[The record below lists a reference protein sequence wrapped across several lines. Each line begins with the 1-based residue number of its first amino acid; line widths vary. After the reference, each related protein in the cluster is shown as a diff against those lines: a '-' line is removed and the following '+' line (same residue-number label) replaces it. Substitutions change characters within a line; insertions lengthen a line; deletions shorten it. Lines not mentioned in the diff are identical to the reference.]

1 MKMADE
7 LTIEKLMGLMPKAF
21 VPEKAAGIEAVV
33 QYNLTGDQG
42 GDWIINI
49 GDDKCTVEK
58 GVAESP
64 RLTLIAEAADYLDI
78 ITGKLNAMSAF
89 AGGKLKLK
97 GDLNLA
103 MKLMDFFKLPA

>member
-1 MKMADE
+1 MADE

-21 VPEKAAGIEAVV
+21 LPEKAAGIDAVI
-33 QYNLTGDQG
+33 QYNLSGEQA

-49 GDDKCTVEK
+49 AEGKCSVEQ
-58 GVAESP
+58 GVAEDP
-64 RLTLIAEAADYLDI
+64 RLTLTADAMDYLDI

-103 MKLMDFFKLPA
+103 MKLMDFFKLPG

>member
-1 MKMADE
+1 MADE

-21 VPEKAAGIEAVV
+21 LPEKAAGVEAVI
-33 QYNLTGDQG
+33 QYNLSGDQG
-42 GDWIINI
+42 GDWIITI

-64 RLTLIAEAADYLDI
+64 KLTLAADAGDYIDI

>member
-1 MKMADE
+1 MTDE

-21 VPEKAAGIEAVV
+21 RPEKAVGVDAVV
-33 QYNLTGDQG
+33 QYNLTGEQG
-42 GDWIINI
+42 GDWIITI
-49 GDDKCTVEK
+49 GDGKCSVKK
-58 GVAESP
+58 GVAEAP
-64 RLTLIAEAADYLDI
+64 RLTLTADAADYLNI

>member
-1 MKMADE
+1 MADE
-7 LTIEKLMGLMPKAF
+7 LTIEKLMELMPKAF
-21 VPEKAAGIEAVV
+21 LPEKAEGVEAVI
-33 QYNLTGDQG
+33 QYNLSGDQG
-42 GDWIINI
+42 GDWIITI
-49 GDDKCTVEK
+49 GDGKCTTEQ
-58 GVAESP
+58 GEAEAP
-64 RLTLIAEAADYLDI
+64 KLTLIADAGDYIDI

>member
-1 MKMADE
+1 MSDE

-21 VPEKAAGIEAVV
+21 VPEKAAGIDAVI
-33 QYNLTGDQG
+33 QYNLSGEQG
-42 GDWIINI
+42 GDWIITI
-49 GDDKCTVEK
+49 KDDACTTEQ
-58 GVAESP
+58 GVAENP
-64 RLTLIAEAADYLDI
+64 RLTLIADAGDYIDI
-78 ITGKLNAMSAF
+78 LTGKLNAMSAF